1 MMNRYI
7 TALLVVLAATGVE
20 AQTYRSALKLALGD
34 LSVEQIIDQPEAKA
48 LEEDLLTIIKALK
61 QADLNGPHELKHI
74 TGTAFFRATEEA
86 LQPAVTKTCP
96 AEEEASLLIAD
107 CKAFVFI
114 RGPDDTRAVWALF
127 ERNA

>member
-20 AQTYRSALKLALGD
+20 AQTYRSALKLVLGD
-34 LSVEQIIDQPEAKA
+34 LSAEQIIGQPEAKA

-74 TGTAFFRATEEA
+74 TGTAFSVPPKR
-86 LQPAVTKTCP
+86 LYSLRSRRPAP
-96 AEEEASLLIAD
+96 P
-107 CKAFVFI
+107 
-114 RGPDDTRAVWALF
+114 R
-127 ERNA
+127 ERHRY

>member
-34 LSVEQIIDQPEAKA
+34 LSAEQIIGQPEAKA
-48 LEEDLLTIIKALK
+48 LEE
-61 QADLNGPHELKHI
+61 DLNGPHELKHI
-74 TGTAFFRATEEA
+74 TGTAFFHATEEA

-96 AEEEASLLIAD
+96 AEEEAPLLIAD